1 MTAAR
6 FYWCGRTTSGRLGRA
21 PTLGRIQI
29 GRNMIHGP
37 MGQKFGVAPPLAE
50 KTLHQNDDC
59 GRLRH
64 DMNLRFDVYE
74 SRVQDLYRKYC
85 TPESK
90 SIRGRRGRHKLL
102 LFWNPN
108 VTGTNSTPFPSYPLF
123 LSNKTEHMFP
133 LSK

>member
-1 MTAAR
+1 LVWEDDLREAGSCSNPRTHPNWMQHDTR
-6 FYWCGRTTSGRLGRA
+6 PNGPKIWCRTTVGR
-21 PTLGRIQI
+21 
-29 GRNMIHGP
+29 
-37 MGQKFGVAPPLAE
+37 K
-50 KTLHQNDDC
+50 KSLHQNDDC

-64 DMNLRFDVYE
+64 DMDLRFDVYE

-102 LFWNPN
+102 LFWNLN